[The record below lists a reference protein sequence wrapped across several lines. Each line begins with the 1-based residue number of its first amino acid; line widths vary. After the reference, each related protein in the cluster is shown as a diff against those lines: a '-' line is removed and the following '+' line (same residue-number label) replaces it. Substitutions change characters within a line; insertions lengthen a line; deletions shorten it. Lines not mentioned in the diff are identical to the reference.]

1 MTLFKLISLYLL
13 VGVLMNLWYD
23 VSISYL
29 KNEDLRFSA
38 LERVFFTIIW
48 PLYLILII
56 VNIIKSIING
66 SDE

>member
-38 LERVFFTIIW
+38 LEQVFFTIVW

-56 VNIIKSIING
+56 INIIKSIING

>member
-56 VNIIKSIING
+56 INIIKSIING

>member
-38 LERVFFTIIW
+38 LERVFFTIMW

>member
-38 LERVFFTIIW
+38 LERVFFTIVW

-56 VNIIKSIING
+56 INIIKSIING

>member
-56 VNIIKSIING
+56 INIIKSRING